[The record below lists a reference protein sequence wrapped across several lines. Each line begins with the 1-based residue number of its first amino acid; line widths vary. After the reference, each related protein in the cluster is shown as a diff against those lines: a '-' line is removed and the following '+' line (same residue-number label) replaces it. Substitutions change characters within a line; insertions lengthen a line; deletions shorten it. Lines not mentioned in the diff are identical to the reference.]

1 MPIAP
6 DLCGTALDGRYELLA
21 LIGEGTFGRVYRG
34 RDRRLDRTVA
44 VKVIKPWWAED
55 PEWVAVF
62 ERETR
67 MLARLSDPGIVQIHD
82 VGQAPEGLYFVSELV
97 EGENLHQRL
106 RGGPLTAGQARS
118 IAVGLCQA
126 LAGAHAQR
134 IVHRDVK
141 PANVLLEASSGR
153 VKLGDFGVARLAEGT
168 TDGQR
173 PSAIVGTPRYMAP
186 EQGRDGQ
193 TTPATDVY
201 GVGIV
206 LYEMLSGAPPFT
218 GDPPPALPATV
229 PADLAAVLD
238 CALAKDPAAR
248 YPDAGAMARALQDAR
263 LQTRESAAIAATAGA
278 AGAGGTA
285 GAAGAATSVAP
296 HYGPRVD
303 VNPSARRRTAALLGL
318 AGAVLGALVVA
329 AVLGAG
335 HGGRPRTPRVEV
347 PLVVNESLADARAR
361 LRTHHLKVTSHTVPA
376 PGIRPGT
383 VTAQRPIGGR
393 AAPRGSMVRLSV
405 AEVPRFRT
413 VTTLAGPT
421 TASVYFRIRGDRWR
435 ILWTVSGSH
444 HCSLLFIGCHST
456 SASVLR
462 RDGSTVTNV
471 GLGDGSAQ
479 PQVFTTGPGIYRVRV
494 NPATGGTRWSITI
507 QDDY

>member
-6 DLCGTALDGRYELLA
+6 DLCGIALDGRYELLA

-55 PEWVAVF
+55 PDWVAVF

-106 RGGPLTAGQARS
+106 RGGPLTAGQARA

-141 PANVLLEASSGR
+141 PANVLLQASDGR

-218 GDPPPALPATV
+218 GDSPVALALSHLHDPPPPLPATV

-238 CALAKDPAAR
+238 RALAKDPAAR
-248 YPDAGAMARALQDAR
+248 YPDAGAMARALQAAR
-263 LQTRESAAIAATAGA
+263 LEARESAAIA
-278 AGAGGTA
+278 
-285 GAAGAATSVAP
+285 TSVAP
-296 HYGPRVD
+296 RLSPRVD

-318 AGAVLGALVVA
+318 VGAVLGALVVA

-335 HGGRPRTPRVEV
+335 HGGRANTPRVEV

-361 LRTHHLKVTSHTVPA
+361 LRAHHLKVTSHTVPA

-383 VTAQRPIGGR
+383 VTVQRPIGGR
-393 AAPRGSMVRLSV
+393 AAPRGSVVRLSV

-421 TASVYFRIRGDRWR
+421 SASVYFRIRGDRWR
-435 ILWTVSGSH
+435 ILSTVSGSH

-494 NPATGGTRWSITI
+494 NPATGGTRWSIAI

>member
-6 DLCGTALDGRYELLA
+6 DLCGIALDGRYELLA

-34 RDRRLDRTVA
+34 RDRRLDRIVA

-67 MLARLSDPGIVQIHD
+67 LLARVSDPGIVQIHD
-82 VGQAPEGLYFVSELV
+82 VGHAPEGLYYVSELV
-97 EGENLHQRL
+97 EGENLHQHL
-106 RGGPLTAGQARS
+106 RGGPLTAGEARA
-118 IAVGLCQA
+118 ITIGLCEA

-141 PANVLLEASSGR
+141 PANVLLQARDGR

-186 EQGRDGQ
+186 EQGRNGQ

-206 LYEMLSGAPPFT
+206 LYEMLAGAPPFT
-218 GDPPPALPATV
+218 GDSPVALALSHLNDPPPPLPGGV
-229 PADLAAVLD
+229 PRELVSVVDR
-238 CALAKDPAAR
+238 ALAKEPADR
-248 YPDAGAMARALQDAR
+248 YRDAGAMARALRDASVASFEPQPGEPGV
-263 LQTRESAAIAATAGA
+263 L
-278 AGAGGTA
+278 
-285 GAAGAATSVAP
+285 ATSVAP
-296 HYGPRVD
+296 RLAPRVD

-318 AGAVLGALVVA
+318 AGALLGALVVA
-329 AVLGAG
+329 AVLTAG
-335 HGGRPRTPRVEV
+335 HHGAAPAARVEV
-347 PLVVNESLADARAR
+347 PLVVNRDLGDARAT
-361 LRTHHLKVTSHTVPA
+361 LRAHHLRVTAHEVPA

-383 VTAQRPIGGR
+383 VTVQRPIAGHSTR
-393 AAPRGSMVRLSV
+393 SGSVVRLSV

-413 VTTLAGPT
+413 VTSFAHPDVS
-421 TASVYFRIRGDRWR
+421 SVQFQIRGAQWR
-435 ILWTVSGSH
+435 ILSTISSSK
-444 HCSLLFIGCHST
+444 HCSLLFVDCHGT
-456 SASVLR
+456 SATLLR
-462 RDGSTVTNV
+462 RDGSTVQSF
-471 GLGDGSAQ
+471 GLGDGSDQ
-479 PQVFTTGPGIYRVRV
+479 PRVFSTGPGIYRLRV
-494 NPATGGTRWSITI
+494 SPASGDTRWSITI
-507 QDDY
+507 EDDY